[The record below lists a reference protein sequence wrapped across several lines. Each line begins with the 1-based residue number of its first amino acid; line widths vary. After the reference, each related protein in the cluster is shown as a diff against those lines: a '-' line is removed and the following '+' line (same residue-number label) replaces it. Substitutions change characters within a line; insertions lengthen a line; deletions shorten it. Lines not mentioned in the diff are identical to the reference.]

1 MSTIAT
7 IDGTVHHI
15 DDDSI
20 VLITGPY
27 PSDPPTRSYV
37 TGPAPAALPV
47 NEDAAALVGRLH
59 PKTPLGNLTR
69 PNNTPVWFKGAAVSL
84 VRPPVPSDIVP
95 GETVGAVL
103 YVAAHHQ
110 AVIESVSAAL
120 AEVDSHG
127 GNL

>member
-1 MSTIAT
+1 MSTITT
-7 IDGTVHHI
+7 IDGTTHHI

-47 NEDAAALVGRLH
+47 NEDAAALVARLL
-59 PKTPLGNLTR
+59 PATPLAKLTR
-69 PNNTPVWFKGAAVSL
+69 PNNTPVWFKGGAVSL
-84 VRPPVPSDIVP
+84 VRPPIPSDIMP

-103 YVAAHHQ
+103 YIAGHHQ
-110 AVIESVSAAL
+110 AVIESVSDSL
-120 AEVDSHG
+120 TQVNSHG